1 MSVLPFNVRRVL
13 IIAGIVIL
21 VLMMMDFNN
30 RLVELNRLKKQAQVL
45 SVQATQ
51 LIETQQALL
60 TAVAYA
66 ASDQAVEEWARRE
79 GHYVRDGDQ
88 AVVPV
93 PLPGS
98 DPMQNATPTPTPT
111 PLPNWQVWWNLF
123 LGE

>member
-51 LIETQQALL
+51 LIATQQALL
-60 TAVAYA
+60 TEVAYA

-79 GHYVRDGDQ
+79 GHYVREGDQ